1 MNTNRAGLVDR
12 SPRSVENLE
21 KKHIFFFQPKSYS
34 TDLPSL
40 DLRREEGVATMDRGS
55 INHENQVKVAVQE
68 WAVEGSSLEHD
79 LMLYSVL
86 FTALLCLGFGFFT
99 L

>member
-1 MNTNRAGLVDR
+1 
-12 SPRSVENLE
+12 
-21 KKHIFFFQPKSYS
+21 
-34 TDLPSL
+34 
-40 DLRREEGVATMDRGS
+40 MDRGS
-55 INHENQVKVAVQE
+55 INQENQVKVAVQE
-68 WAVEGSSLEHD
+68 WAVEGVALEHD